1 MTRPRAQYG
10 RGMKPD
16 ELWLA
21 QDGNF
26 QQVIPKGVVARV
38 SSYVGG
44 VVLLLLGPALMIG
57 LGAAGAF
64 ELPTLIGGIAILAT
78 AGSFGVVSM
87 VSTVRM
93 KRRVERL
100 ARNGRP
106 ATAEV
111 IASRPASLG
120 EETGVEV
127 TVRVSGPDVPE
138 FEMKH
143 RSTES
148 RIAALGETFRVIVD
162 PADGAYMIVR

>member
-1 MTRPRAQYG
+1 
-10 RGMKPD
+10 MKPD
-16 ELWLA
+16 ELWMA

-26 QQVIPKGVVARV
+26 QQVIPKGPVARAG
-38 SSYVGG
+38 SYVGG
-44 VVLLLLGPALMIG
+44 VVLLLLGPALIVVVA
-57 LGAAGAF
+57 LAGAF
-64 ELPTLIGGIAILAT
+64 ELPTLIGGIAILVIS
-78 AGSFGVVSM
+78 GGFGVLSM
-87 VSTVRM
+87 VSTARM
-93 KRRVERL
+93 QRRVHRL

-111 IASRPASLG
+111 IAARPAAIG

-138 FEMKH
+138 FEMTH

-162 PADGAYMIVR
+162 PADGAYQIVG

>member
-1 MTRPRAQYG
+1 
-10 RGMKPD
+10 MKPD

-26 QQVIPKGVVARV
+26 QQVIPKGRAARV
-38 SSYVGG
+38 ASYIGG
-44 VVLLLLGPALMIG
+44 AVLLLLGPAMMITV
-57 LGAAGAF
+57 GAAGAF
-64 ELPTLIGGIAILAT
+64 EWPTLLGGIAILAT
-78 AGSFGVVSM
+78 AGGYGVLST

-93 KRRVERL
+93 QRRVERL

-106 ATAEV
+106 AVAEV
-111 IASRPASLG
+111 IGARPASIG

-127 TVRVSGPDVPE
+127 TVRVSGPDVPP

-148 RIAALGETFRVIVD
+148 RIAALGETFRLIVD
-162 PADGAYMIVR
+162 PSDGAYMIIR